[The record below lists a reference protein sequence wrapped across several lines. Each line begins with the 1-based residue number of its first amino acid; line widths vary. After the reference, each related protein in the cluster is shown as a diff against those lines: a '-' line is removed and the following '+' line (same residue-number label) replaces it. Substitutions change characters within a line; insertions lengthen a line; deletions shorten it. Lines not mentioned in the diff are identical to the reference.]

1 MLPRY
6 PPMRDTGMRPIS
18 RLSAMLTR
26 IMRRH
31 ARFESTE
38 ELRTR
43 STVAACWVVLLPL
56 SLCAVVTAG
65 CGLMAKPAVEQR
77 STAGPTAAQMR
88 DQRMLKESGRE
99 PTFEEKRQWD
109 VEMED
114 KISAYLRAHP
124 DRANAL
130 DVSTFRFLR
139 QVAVGMDKEQV
150 MILLGPPE
158 RVSGDQ
164 AEMEK
169 IARGYWSSIKGNAT
183 EVWVYPQGWNM
194 FFAGQ
199 RLIDITQY
207 LPAS

>member
-1 MLPRY
+1 
-6 PPMRDTGMRPIS
+6 MRDMGLCPFETV
-18 RLSAMLTR
+18 SAMLTR
-26 IMRRH
+26 IMRRCV
-31 ARFESTE
+31 RLETEGLRVWSTM
-38 ELRTR
+38 
-43 STVAACWVVLLPL
+43 VAWSVSLGLAALL
-56 SLCAVVTAG
+56 VAG
-65 CGLMAKPAVEQR
+65 CGLVSRPAVEQR
-77 STAGPTAAQMR
+77 SASGPTAEQMLN
-88 DQRMLKESGRE
+88 QRMLKESGRE

-109 VEMED
+109 VDMED
-114 KISAYLRAHP
+114 KIGAYLRAHP
-124 DRANAL
+124 DRASAL

-150 MILLGPPE
+150 LILLGPPVT
-158 RVSGDQ
+158 VSADQ

-207 LPAS
+207 VPAS